1 MARPGG
7 IVNGKRP
14 RRFVD
19 SPARRVYNH
28 APMSGLLLTLLAAP
42 ALSGQDRPL
51 RERLRDPAEAFRA
64 FQEFV
69 RAGEFGK
76 AHELLSGPA
85 RRRLPYEAFVTA
97 LTAYETSGRLLGA
110 LRVHGADA
118 AAGRLRVC
126 APEFGFG
133 RDLRVARLMTIWV
146 LDLTPEDL
154 EYFKDRAL
162 AWHRHQ
168 VKRADGWHF
177 AYPPDWDYAP
187 LARACICGT

>member
-1 MARPGG
+1 
-7 IVNGKRP
+7 
-14 RRFVD
+14 
-19 SPARRVYNH
+19 
-28 APMSGLLLTLLAAP
+28 MSGLFLALLAGGLFP
-42 ALSGQDRPL
+42 AQDRPL
-51 RERLRDPAEAFRA
+51 RERLRDPAEAFRV
-64 FQEFV
+64 FQELV

-76 AHELLSGPA
+76 AHELLSGDA

-97 LTAYETSGRLLGA
+97 LTAYETSGRLLAA
-110 LRVHGADA
+110 LRVHRADA

-126 APEFGFG
+126 APEFGFS
-133 RDLRVARLMTIWV
+133 RDLRIARLMTIWV
-146 LDLTPEDL
+146 LDLSPEDL

-187 LARACICGT
+187 LRRACICGT